1 MKRTLLFLSLVV
13 ISAILFSGC
22 SGIQKRESTG
32 YLEPQILF
40 KFSDIPTPAGFKL
53 VEDDSYI
60 FETSGLRVFFLKY
73 AGRAEI
79 DKVVSFYRDQMS
91 MYDWHLLNVVEYGD
105 RMLNF
110 DRPKETCIV
119 RIMPEG
125 RNVIVTISV
134 GPKTASSTS
143 NKKATNNKKA
153 TK

>member
-1 MKRTLLFLSLVV
+1 MKRTLVFLSLVM
-13 ISAILFSGC
+13 ISVILFSGC
-22 SGIQKRESTG
+22 SGVQKRESTG
-32 YLEPQILF
+32 FLEPQTLF
-40 KFSDIPTPAGFKL
+40 KFSDIPTPTGFKL
-53 VEDDSYI
+53 IEEDSYI

-73 AGRAEI
+73 TGKAEI

-125 RNVIVTISV
+125 RNVIVTIAV
-134 GPKTASSTS
+134 GPKTASPIS
-143 NKKATNNKKA
+143 KKKSAK
-153 TK
+153 